1 MEKKWWGA
9 KEDTH
14 RKTGYEQISASH
26 QKIILGKKKKRKI
39 YLNWIRNNNLNLSPR
54 ACKHIKQS
62 TATQPEG
69 FLHDSWGWC
78 YQRLH
83 AN

>member
-26 QKIILGKKKKRKI
+26 QKIILGKKKKT
-39 YLNWIRNNNLNLSPR
+39 NLFKL
-54 ACKHIKQS
+54 
-62 TATQPEG
+62 
-69 FLHDSWGWC
+69 D
-78 YQRLH
+78 
-83 AN
+83 